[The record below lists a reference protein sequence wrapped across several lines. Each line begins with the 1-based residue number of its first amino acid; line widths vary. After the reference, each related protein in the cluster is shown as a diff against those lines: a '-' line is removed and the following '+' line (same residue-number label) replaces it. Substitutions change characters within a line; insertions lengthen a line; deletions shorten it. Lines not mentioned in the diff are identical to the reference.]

1 LNGAE
6 VLIAWGLIGTPLLL
20 MQETV
25 RMNLRSLA

>member
-1 LNGAE
+1 MNGAE

-25 RMNLRSLA
+25 RKDRRSLA